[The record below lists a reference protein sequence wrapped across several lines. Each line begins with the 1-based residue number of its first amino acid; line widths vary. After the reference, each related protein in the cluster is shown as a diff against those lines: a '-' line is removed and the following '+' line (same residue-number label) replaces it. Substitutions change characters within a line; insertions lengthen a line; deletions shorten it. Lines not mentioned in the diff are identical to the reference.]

1 MIILVSLIFC
11 LAGFAQGLTGF
22 GAALVAIPFLCFIMD
37 VRMAVPLTIL
47 VGAVINTY
55 MVTILR
61 HHLDL
66 KKITPL
72 FIGSVPGVLLGVV
85 LLKEIN
91 QDIMKQILGVFL
103 ISYSTYN
110 LLYSP
115 KPLNPS
121 KVWAYFAGFLTGV
134 ITAALSAGGPPTI
147 IYTTL
152 TDWEKNVIKA
162 TLAGFFAINGYFAL
176 VAQAATG
183 IITLSILKLFVFTLP
198 CVLLG
203 TALGS
208 KYADKV
214 NRQTYLRIVYLFL
227 AAMGLMMSVG

>member
-1 MIILVSLIFC
+1 MLIFASLIFF

-22 GAALVAIPFLCFIMD
+22 GGALVAIPLLCFAMEL
-37 VRMAVPLTIL
+37 RTAVPLTIL
-47 VGAVINTY
+47 NGVVITTFMAVG
-55 MVTILR
+55 LR

-72 FIGSVPGVLLGVV
+72 LIGSLPGVVLGVV
-85 LLKEIN
+85 FLKQVN

-103 ISYSTYN
+103 VSYSMYN
-110 LLYSP
+110 LFYSP
-115 KPLNPS
+115 RQLNPTR
-121 KVWAYFAGFLTGV
+121 VWAYFAGFLTGA

-152 TDWEKNVIKA
+152 TDWDKNVIKA
-162 TLAGFFAINGYFAL
+162 TLSGFFAINGYFAL
-176 VAQAATG
+176 VAQAASG
-183 IITLSILKLFVFTLP
+183 IFTLSLLKIFVITIP

-208 KYADKV
+208 KFSDRV

-227 AAMGLMMSVG
+227 AVMGIMMSVG